1 MQNLVEEPFG
11 KCDTDGM
18 ITLNGYLTELCL
30 W

>member
-1 MQNLVEEPFG
+1 MQNFVELFG

-18 ITLNGYLTELCL
+18 ITLNGYLREICL